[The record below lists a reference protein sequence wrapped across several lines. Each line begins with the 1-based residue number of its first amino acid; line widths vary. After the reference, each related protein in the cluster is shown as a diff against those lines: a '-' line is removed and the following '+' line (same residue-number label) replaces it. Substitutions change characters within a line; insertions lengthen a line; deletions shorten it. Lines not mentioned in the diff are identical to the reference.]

1 MHRLKS
7 NLLWVALMLW
17 VGIAQVYWQLGPH
30 IASYSNASLHTSAYE
45 VLKGLTLL
53 GSDILILLLGYFLS
67 QKSHREST
75 IIKAWLNTL
84 VLGVLASVL
93 VALSTN
99 QLAKVTV
106 FHTDFFNAVFPLLRN
121 AYPLIFGSLLGLI
134 LTEVINDQKFIWRR
148 PTLIGIWLL
157 MIVPLFWTPNIWGWT
172 SNHLTLFYALLFV
185 LGANIKHE
193 SHHRKWILI
202 TGLGLLIT
210 VVLQGIMPFMSIDGQ
225 TASRFTTPTNI
236 FTVLAAYGI
245 VKIAV
250 NHLGQPNWRS
260 LYSYLTLIENTA
272 LLASVQLIVKLHNA
286 YGSLKAG
293 IITII
298 FLLFALAC
306 SYVWCRLS
314 TGNFAKRHLQQIDRF
329 TSQSADEQ
337 FQLIKQR
344 LNSWMPNIILG
355 FISYLIAALSM
366 LLMNDGFS
374 VSPNVD
380 ATYNIF
386 AYTFGQRELLLLFT
400 AFLIFAVIKF
410 IQALTNR
417 YWIGVISVIAISAVF
432 VVANHEKIVARNEP
446 ILPADL
452 AMVRVAK
459 NLFGMVDGVVWIVA
473 LVTLVVLIAVT
484 VWLEKTHPL
493 RNAVGGV
500 TQRLLFVLLAPCL
513 FATAFLWN
521 HQNTPFN
528 NLMTSIDDQPMF
540 YNQLSGARI
549 NGPLLQFMNNIDVTV
564 MAKPTGYSRQTMTKI
579 VRKYHLDAQQIN
591 RQRTN
596 SFSKQTIIFNLSESF
611 ANPQRVPGVQLKNN
625 PVPYITKLSKQNTGG
640 LMISSGYGG
649 GTANMEYM
657 ALTGFALT
665 NFSPTLPTPYT
676 QLVNNLK
683 NNPSIAQQF
692 KSAIAIHPYNGAFY
706 NRTEVYR
713 KFGIDRFLYLGS
725 KYPIRHQKK
734 IDRSPYLSDQTSY
747 QNVLDQL
754 MNYHGGRFIN
764 LVTMQNHFPY
774 NQHYYNEISKY
785 QATKVSAGT
794 DKSSVN
800 DFATGIH
807 HTDEAMKQFI
817 TAIDKIERPIT
828 VVFYGDHLP
837 GIYGNE
843 MTKDGLKLH
852 ETDYFIYSN
861 RYAREHG
868 ARNFK
873 QKTAYVA
880 PNDFIAMAA
889 KQTNSKVDWYQALL
903 TRVYE
908 QLPVITEDVQASGN
922 VNAYNSNSRFITQ
935 KGKILKENQLTK
947 KQKALLH
954 DYRLVQYDV
963 TAGKHY
969 VVKTMK

>member
-1 MHRLKS
+1 
-7 NLLWVALMLW
+7 
-17 VGIAQVYWQLGPH
+17 
-30 IASYSNASLHTSAYE
+30 
-45 VLKGLTLL
+45 
-53 GSDILILLLGYFLS
+53 
-67 QKSHREST
+67 
-75 IIKAWLNTL
+75 
-84 VLGVLASVL
+84 
-93 VALSTN
+93 
-99 QLAKVTV
+99 
-106 FHTDFFNAVFPLLRN
+106 
-121 AYPLIFGSLLGLI
+121 
-134 LTEVINDQKFIWRR
+134 
-148 PTLIGIWLL
+148 
-157 MIVPLFWTPNIWGWT
+157 
-172 SNHLTLFYALLFV
+172 
-185 LGANIKHE
+185 
-193 SHHRKWILI
+193 
-202 TGLGLLIT
+202 
-210 VVLQGIMPFMSIDGQ
+210 
-225 TASRFTTPTNI
+225 
-236 FTVLAAYGI
+236 
-245 VKIAV
+245 
-250 NHLGQPNWRS
+250 
-260 LYSYLTLIENTA
+260 
-272 LLASVQLIVKLHNA
+272 
-286 YGSLKAG
+286 
-293 IITII
+293 
-298 FLLFALAC
+298 
-306 SYVWCRLS
+306 
-314 TGNFAKRHLQQIDRF
+314 
-329 TSQSADEQ
+329 
-337 FQLIKQR
+337 
-344 LNSWMPNIILG
+344 
-355 FISYLIAALSM
+355 
-366 LLMNDGFS
+366 
-374 VSPNVD
+374 
-380 ATYNIF
+380 
-386 AYTFGQRELLLLFT
+386 
-400 AFLIFAVIKF
+400 
-410 IQALTNR
+410 
-417 YWIGVISVIAISAVF
+417 
-432 VVANHEKIVARNEP
+432 
-446 ILPADL
+446 
-452 AMVRVAK
+452 
-459 NLFGMVDGVVWIVA
+459 
-473 LVTLVVLIAVT
+473 
-484 VWLEKTHPL
+484 
-493 RNAVGGV
+493 
-500 TQRLLFVLLAPCL
+500 
-513 FATAFLWN
+513 
-521 HQNTPFN
+521 
-528 NLMTSIDDQPMF
+528 MTSIDDQPMF

-564 MAKPTGYSRQTMTKI
+564 MAKPAGYSRQTMTKI

-596 SFSKQTIIFNLSESF
+596 SFSKQTVIFNLSESF

-734 IDRSPYLSDQTSY
+734 IDRSPYLSDQTFY

-794 DKSSVN
+794 DKASVN

-817 TAIDKIERPIT
+817 TAIDKIEKPIT

-843 MTKDGLKLH
+843 MTRDGLKLH

-873 QKTAYVA
+873 QKTAYVE

-889 KQTNSKVDWYQALL
+889 KQTNSKVNWYQALL

-908 QLPVITEDVQASGN
+908 QLPVLTEDVQASGN

-947 KQKALLH
+947 KQKELLH